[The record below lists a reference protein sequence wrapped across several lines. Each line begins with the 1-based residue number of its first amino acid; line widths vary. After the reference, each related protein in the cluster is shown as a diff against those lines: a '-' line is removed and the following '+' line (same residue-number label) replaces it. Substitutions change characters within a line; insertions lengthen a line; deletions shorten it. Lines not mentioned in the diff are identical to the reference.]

1 MSPILVIFLDVDGVL
16 NCNTSTSK
24 CLNVTGIDDDKV
36 KRLRKIVS
44 ATGAV
49 IVLVSS
55 WKDTWSATDKEGQD
69 GYANYLDNKLRRQRL
84 KILDKTFDRGTNRG
98 HGILQWYSHK
108 NVDKYIVLDDEVF
121 FDYHAYGIMNHLILT
136 DPEVGLTDEDVDKA
150 IEMLKGEQSKC
161 R

>member
-1 MSPILVIFLDVDGVL
+1 MNMSVIFLDVDGVL
-16 NCNTSTSK
+16 NSDYSTSK
-24 CLNVTGIDDDKV
+24 CRNVIGIDDDKV
-36 KRLRKIVS
+36 ERLKRIVD

-55 WKDTWSATDKEGQD
+55 WKETWSANDKDGQD
-69 GYANYLDNKLRRQRL
+69 EYANYLDNKLRRQKL
-84 KILDKTFDRGTNRG
+84 KVLDKTFDRGVNRG

-108 NVDKYIVLDDEVF
+108 NVDRYIVIDDEVF
-121 FDYHAYGIMNHLILT
+121 PDYDVYGVKNHLVLT

-150 IEMLKGEQSKC
+150 IEMLKGERSKC

>member
-1 MSPILVIFLDVDGVL
+1 MSMSVIFLDVDGVL
-16 NCNTSTSK
+16 NSDHSTSQ
-24 CLNVTGIDDDKV
+24 CLDVIGIDDDKV
-36 KRLRKIVS
+36 KRLGKIVS

-55 WKDTWSATDKEGQD
+55 WKETWSASDKEGQD
-69 GYANYLDNKLRRQRL
+69 EYANYLDNKLRRQKL
-84 KILDKTFDRGTNRG
+84 KVFGKTFDRGVNRG

-108 NVDKYIVLDDEVF
+108 NVNKYIVIDDEIF
-121 FDYHAYGIMNHLILT
+121 PDYSVYGIKNHLVLT

-150 IEMLKGEQSKC
+150 IEMLMGEQSKC